1 MDGRVAIITGGAR
14 GQGRAHAIA
23 LAREGASIVLVD
35 IADQVDAVQY
45 PLAVPADLDQAQEL
59 VEKEGARCLQVQADV
74 RNRAAIDDAVS
85 RTVAEFGRIDVLVAN
100 AGIVGYGTAL
110 EQSHELFDAI
120 VGTCLTGAWNCCRA
134 VLPHMI
140 KRGYGRIAITSSGL
154 VGFAAPNVTPYIAA
168 KNGVVGL
175 MKGLALELIDK
186 GITVNIVQPYIVNT
200 PLAHSEAAYKVFV
213 PDDAR
218 VTGKRVAL
226 TTVVAG
232 GVARIRE
239 CSRCDDGFAGRI
251 RGAELAERVGGQG
264 GSGGVA
270 VEPGAMVPHGF
281 DVAFD
286 ATHVGR
292 PAL

>member
-140 KRGYGRIAITSSGL
+140 ERGYGRIAITSSGL

-213 PDDAR
+213 PDKDEPTYQDFKETLSRHSLTGVPWIEPERISRAVLFLVEEEASD
-218 VTGKRVAL
+218 VTG
-226 TTVVAG
+226 TTVEIPG
-232 GVARIRE
+232 GWGH
-239 CSRCDDGFAGRI
+239 S
-251 RGAELAERVGGQG
+251 
-264 GSGGVA
+264 
-270 VEPGAMVPHGF
+270 
-281 DVAFD
+281 
-286 ATHVGR
+286 
-292 PAL
+292 